1 MQIVDMVVT
10 GLSAGAG
17 GVLLGFVKVGRLV
30 LRIVRWA
37 FLVLL
42 AAIVWRVLGS

>member
-1 MQIVDMVVT
+1 MQIIDVVVT
-10 GLSAGAG
+10 GLAGGAG
-17 GVLLGFVKVGRLV
+17 GILLGVVKVGRLV

-42 AAIVWRVLGS
+42 AGIVWRLLGN